1 MRRGDLVTVA
11 LQGDQGKP
19 RPALV
24 VQADQFAGLHG
35 VTVLPLTGMLM
46 EAPLLRVEI
55 EPSPGNGLA
64 KRSQVM
70 VDKPQTP
77 PREKLGPVFGR
88 LDDVTL
94 LAVNRALAVFLGLA

>member
-24 VQADQFAGLHG
+24 VQADQFAGLQG

-46 EAPLLRVEI
+46 EAPLLRIEI
-55 EPSPGNGLA
+55 EPLGVVLA
-64 KRSQVM
+64 H
-70 VDKPQTP
+70 D
-77 PREKLGPVFGR
+77 
-88 LDDVTL
+88 
-94 LAVNRALAVFLGLA
+94 RALRTDKHVSLVPQLPLALVMIAYTVGGLGLLFGGG